1 VVVSRRFVVFGAG
14 AVGGVIAACLRE
26 TGFDVTAIARGEH
39 LTAMRRD
46 GLTVRRADGTSTV
59 RLPVVEGPGE
69 VEWAEDDVVVMAV
82 KSQDTEAAFNDL
94 AAAAPPTV
102 VVVCAQN
109 GVANERMALRR
120 FANTVGMCVVLDATH
135 LTPGVVEVESSYCP
149 GILDIGRYPNGS
161 DRTVMEIAGALR
173 TATFE
178 SLARADIMRWKYAK
192 LLHNLGNAVEA
203 ICGPQGGDS
212 ELLGMVRQEGEV
224 VLSAAGIGHVSAAEM
239 ASRGDLVSIRP
250 VNGRKWEGGSSWQS
264 LRRGAGTIEADY
276 LNGEIVL
283 LGRLFGAP
291 TPANS
296 LVQKIANRMAR
307 DRVAPGA
314 MAERELLAQ
323 LEACAPGPLSAAT

>member
-1 VVVSRRFVVFGAG
+1 
-14 AVGGVIAACLRE
+14 
-26 TGFDVTAIARGEH
+26 
-39 LTAMRRD
+39 
-46 GLTVRRADGTSTV
+46 
-59 RLPVVEGPGE
+59 
-69 VEWAEDDVVVMAV
+69 
-82 KSQDTEAAFNDL
+82 
-94 AAAAPPTV
+94 
-102 VVVCAQN
+102 
-109 GVANERMALRR
+109 
-120 FANTVGMCVVLDATH
+120 
-135 LTPGVVEVESSYCP
+135 
-149 GILDIGRYPNGS
+149 
-161 DRTVMEIAGALR
+161 
-173 TATFE
+173 
-178 SLARADIMRWKYAK
+178 
-192 LLHNLGNAVEA
+192 
-203 ICGPQGGDS
+203 
-212 ELLGMVRQEGEV
+212 MVRQEGEV